1 MRWLLGLIL
10 ILCFSASMTAQTRR
24 FQEGQF
30 VLKVKSDFRGNCDLQ
45 SIDVVSIQDVLGR
58 LGEVHVSK
66 KFPNQQD
73 PNDNRSATNSVKA
86 KTDLSL
92 IYDVFYTAKVSP
104 IKAAE
109 WMSSTGAVE
118 YAEPAFIAKPLG
130 VPNDALIGKQ
140 WHLAAI
146 KAYDA
151 WDLNTGTGNKTV
163 AIIDTGVDWDHPDLA
178 DAIELN
184 LEDPID
190 GLDNDENGY
199 IDDYR
204 GWNFYDDN
212 NDPNEL
218 SWSHGT
224 HVAGLAGAITN
235 NEIGVAGSGYSCKIL
250 AIKSGN
256 QLELTHGYEGIV
268 YAVKRN
274 ADVINCSWGST
285 DYTSLGHD
293 VVKYA
298 SEEGKLVVC
307 GGGNNNNDYNFY
319 PAAFP
324 EAMAVSAADSLTN
337 KATFSSFYYDMDIS
351 APGQVVFSTKNDTYD
366 YDNGTSMSSPIV
378 AGAAALVLDHF
389 GYMPPAQL
397 KAQLMETATNIDS
410 LNLNSAY
417 AHRLGAGLLNMKAA
431 LDSMVELSI
440 GMENYI
446 VSDNDD
452 EVYVVGDEISIG
464 IELINYLGPS
474 PPITV
479 KLSLLDDLAELV
491 DSVKFFPALSENGR
505 VNNMNDRFI
514 VKVVNQR
521 KYNEFIDLRL
531 DIVADE
537 YQRTE
542 HLRVL
547 INPDF
552 VNVTVNDI
560 STTVSSMG
568 HVGYANNSRTA
579 GLGLQLENEG
589 NFLYEAGLLIGTE
602 VFGYTKV
609 ADRVRGEEYT
619 DRDFWPITVIQK
631 DQTPTNTAFYAQG
644 RFNDTSA
651 ISDEIGLEMTQ
662 QVWAFEESGHRN
674 YAIVE
679 YTITNV
685 SEKDLN
691 DLQVGMY
698 ADWDILNAAENRGV
712 TAYGK
717 RLAFVHSSSDVPY
730 SGGIV
735 QLNADLPFHSFM
747 IDNSTAIEG
756 VDLANNGFSSEEKWY
771 ALTHDKL
778 TVGDSGA
785 GVDVSHVISAGS
797 IALAQGDSHKVAF
810 AFIATKNQTEMLA
823 SADSAFKRYNGFLPG
838 QNILTPIQSINLAPN
853 PTSNVVRVSF
863 DLKSAESLTFD
874 LLDINGKVISHFGD
888 FAFFAGPNIHTITMP
903 NINSG
908 SYFLR
913 IYNDDIVRTEQVN
926 YIRP

>member
-45 SIDVVSIQDVLGR
+45 SIDVLSIQDVLGR

-224 HVAGLAGAITN
+224 HVAGLAGASTN

-307 GGGNNNNDYNFY
+307 GGGNNNNDYHRKG
-319 PAAFP
+319 
-324 EAMAVSAADSLTN
+324 VR
-337 KATFSSFYYDMDIS
+337 
-351 APGQVVFSTKNDTYD
+351 
-366 YDNGTSMSSPIV
+366 
-378 AGAAALVLDHF
+378 
-389 GYMPPAQL
+389 
-397 KAQLMETATNIDS
+397 
-410 LNLNSAY
+410 NS
-417 AHRLGAGLLNMKAA
+417 K
-431 LDSMVELSI
+431 
-440 GMENYI
+440 
-446 VSDNDD
+446 D
-452 EVYVVGDEISIG
+452 ED
-464 IELINYLGPS
+464 
-474 PPITV
+474 
-479 KLSLLDDLAELV
+479 
-491 DSVKFFPALSENGR
+491 
-505 VNNMNDRFI
+505 
-514 VKVVNQR
+514 
-521 KYNEFIDLRL
+521 
-531 DIVADE
+531 
-537 YQRTE
+537 
-542 HLRVL
+542 
-547 INPDF
+547 
-552 VNVTVNDI
+552 
-560 STTVSSMG
+560 
-568 HVGYANNSRTA
+568 
-579 GLGLQLENEG
+579 
-589 NFLYEAGLLIGTE
+589 
-602 VFGYTKV
+602 
-609 ADRVRGEEYT
+609 GEEYI
-619 DRDFWPITVIQK
+619 R
-631 DQTPTNTAFYAQG
+631 
-644 RFNDTSA
+644 
-651 ISDEIGLEMTQ
+651 
-662 QVWAFEESGHRN
+662 
-674 YAIVE
+674 
-679 YTITNV
+679 
-685 SEKDLN
+685 
-691 DLQVGMY
+691 
-698 ADWDILNAAENRGV
+698 
-712 TAYGK
+712 
-717 RLAFVHSSSDVPY
+717 
-730 SGGIV
+730 
-735 QLNADLPFHSFM
+735 
-747 IDNSTAIEG
+747 
-756 VDLANNGFSSEEKWY
+756 
-771 ALTHDKL
+771 
-778 TVGDSGA
+778 
-785 GVDVSHVISAGS
+785 S
-797 IALAQGDSHKVAF
+797 I
-810 AFIATKNQTEMLA
+810 
-823 SADSAFKRYNGFLPG
+823 
-838 QNILTPIQSINLAPN
+838 
-853 PTSNVVRVSF
+853 
-863 DLKSAESLTFD
+863 
-874 LLDINGKVISHFGD
+874 
-888 FAFFAGPNIHTITMP
+888 
-903 NINSG
+903 
-908 SYFLR
+908 
-913 IYNDDIVRTEQVN
+913 
-926 YIRP
+926 